1 MDMNEYAI
9 EVLEGDRLGELRM
22 KGERTNRV
30 REATRPA
37 RPLRAALGR
46 ALIGLGE
53 RLQAARTSERGAI
66 RG

>member
-9 EVLEGDRLGELRM
+9 EVLARDRLGELRM
-22 KGERTNRV
+22 KGERSNRL
-30 REATRPA
+30 REATRPT

-53 RLQAARTSERGAI
+53 RLQAPRTSAGGAARG
-66 RG
+66 